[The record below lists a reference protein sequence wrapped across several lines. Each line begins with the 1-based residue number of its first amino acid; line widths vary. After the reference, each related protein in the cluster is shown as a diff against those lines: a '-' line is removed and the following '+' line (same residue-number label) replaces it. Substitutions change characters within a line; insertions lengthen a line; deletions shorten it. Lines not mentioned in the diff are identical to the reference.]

1 MKKRLMSLLVVSMI
15 LAFAAGCASNDPP
28 KQEEEN
34 PATVQEE
41 EMEEMDAEPEPEAV
55 AEQTDK
61 TQDNTKE
68 KLEECFALIGKDDA
82 AAAELLGGGEE
93 NIAANGVT
101 KIGRVYSAELFGEEI
116 EVGTLY
122 DENNCVCV
130 VTMQLKGQDASVYT
144 EQLKK
149 IYGEPDEAEDTP
161 SETGSTWKA
170 WNIDDVQLKLY
181 QGYGLSSL
189 EITKI
194 PEMSGEEAAAVDS
207 LFTGWLPQG
216 VKQVLAETE
225 PNELLRQ
232 AIIDYYEIPEEFW
245 EQTKYYY
252 NYVDLNGDGTDE
264 IFAVIMGS
272 YTSGSGGDS
281 ALWCLE
287 YEGEVKIMQAFT
299 LVNTPIIV
307 TKEALNGREYGAK
320 GLILQRSGGGAE
332 TEIVQLSCSDGVYT
346 NVADAPVLENIED
359 IQGTAIICNDLIKD
373 MESGNF
379 LTLAD

>member
-1 MKKRLMSLLVVSMI
+1 MKKRWMSLLVVTMF
-15 LAFAAGCASNDPP
+15 LVLAAGCASDDPSA
-28 KQEEEN
+28 QGEEN
-34 PATVQEE
+34 QAAMQGEE
-41 EMEEMDAEPEPEAV
+41 PEDADAERGSTPV
-55 AEQTDK
+55 AEQVDNA
-61 TQDNTKE
+61 QDNTRE
-68 KLEECFALIGKDDA
+68 KLEECFALIGKEDA
-82 AAAELLGGGEE
+82 AAAEFLGGGEE

-101 KIGRVYSAELFGEEI
+101 KIGRIYSAELFGEEI

-144 EQLKK
+144 GQLKK
-149 IYGEPDEAEDTP
+149 IYGEPDEAEETP

-194 PEMSGEEAAAVDS
+194 PEMSGEKTAAADS

-216 VKQVLAETE
+216 VEQVLAETE

-281 ALWCLE
+281 ALWCRE
-287 YEGEVKIMQAFT
+287 YEGEIKIMQAFT
-299 LVNTPIIV
+299 LVNTPVIV

-320 GLILQRSGGGAE
+320 GLILQRRGGGAE

-346 NVADAPVLENIED
+346 NVADAPAIENIEG
-359 IQGTAIICNDLIKD
+359 IQGTAIICNDLIED